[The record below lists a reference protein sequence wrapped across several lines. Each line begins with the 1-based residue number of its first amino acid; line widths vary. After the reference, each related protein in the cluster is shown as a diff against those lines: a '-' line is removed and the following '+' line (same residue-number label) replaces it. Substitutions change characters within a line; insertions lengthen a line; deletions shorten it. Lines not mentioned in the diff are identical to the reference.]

1 MGRRV
6 AAGVALGVA
15 FCLGMALLITLP
27 ANHLADGLV
36 ARHVVD
42 HSVSA
47 GAAVDMTVWV
57 PQSFPDF
64 GVTFSVPS
72 PWFVYQ
78 RTHFNS
84 LGAELGYVST
94 VPMLMGERVRLPG
107 AGGVFM
113 SWTTV
118 VSFGEGISRAHGVVT
133 TVADHPARVQHLA
146 ATKGCRRIGGTRE
159 VRDSIALTQNAK
171 DPNFLFVQSCLS
183 GPDRS
188 LDQDVARL
196 LGSIAFVAR

>member
-1 MGRRV
+1 V

-36 ARHVVD
+36 ARRVYVD
-42 HSVSA
+42 GNNVAHLTTA
-47 GAAVDMTVWV
+47 KTTRWV
-57 PQSFPDF
+57 RSSFPDF

-133 TVADHPARVQHLA
+133 TVADHPARVQHLTA
-146 ATKGCRRIGGTRE
+146 AKGCRRIGGTRE
-159 VRDSIALTQNAK
+159 VRASIALTQNAK

-188 LDQDVARL
+188 LDQDVVRL
-196 LGSIAFVAR
+196 LASIAFVAR